1 MKPKIAFITICLFY
15 TVSVLAQDWDY
26 PYTQFTKNDGLPSN
40 TIYCITSD
48 KNGILW
54 MGTDAGVVRY
64 DGNSFKVYN
73 TDNGLPSNDVFEI
86 VCDSKNRLW
95 LTTFKNDITYIY
107 QGKIHTRK
115 DDTLLNKIN
124 NRFSNPRY
132 FEDSEQNLWIRTI
145 KFELFK
151 IDQNDKVDLIKFY
164 FNPTEAGYNLTEYQ
178 KKIFFVS
185 RLNAFYYDL
194 VSKEVCLISSKK
206 NIYIEGLKVYNNIC
220 YYIIDNSV
228 LRRSDSSLLTSGIF
242 KSLSSYWNIPIIDSN
257 LWVPSQNGFILY
269 SLSKLNFT
277 KRILSDM
284 AVSTC
289 HKDSIGNVWI
299 STISNGLFK
308 LNSSVVI
315 NYCEGNKSANI
326 IFTAVYL
333 DNKNIYAGTN
343 KGDLYI
349 FDRKSSSLLSIFPIR
364 VNGISNNRVLKIIK
378 EKNNLYIATDRGILQ
393 KDLLKNTDNW
403 FPMDNT
409 ALKNFF
415 IEKGKIIT
423 LDNVGVSYIPRNPE
437 DTSLV
442 IFKRFYSY
450 CDYKD
455 KKVVGSQDSLYYI
468 DKTFKPYPLNIHF
481 NYRAVDLVVKD
492 SILIA
497 TTAEKGVFFIHD
509 SVVVKNFNSSNGFS
523 SNTCYK
529 SVIYK
534 DELFTATNRGINIY
548 NFKTDSL
555 FHLYESD
562 GLPSNTVFD
571 LKIFNDTIYA
581 ATEAGLSIIPV
592 SEIPHTRTFPLFANP
607 IIVHK
612 DTVWNLPKH
621 VEVYTDQQITFVL
634 NALSYGT
641 KTPVKYHYK
650 IVGLDTNYKS
660 TTDQN
665 LLVSNLSYGQ
675 YWLDAFAINTE
686 GVRSEQLM
694 ISITIK
700 PYFYQTRT
708 FKTILTCF
716 LLIVLAIFTKWVVNK
731 SRRKEKRKNALEKKL
746 LGFELNAWKTAIN
759 PHFLFNSLN
768 AIQSLFQHNDLTRV
782 NTYIKK
788 FSSVLRKTID
798 QSALLLVSIHEEINY
813 LQIYLELEK
822 IKRGK
827 DFDYQ
832 ITCESNT
839 LATNMIPSLVIQN
852 IVENSLK
859 HGIQDNKYGNV
870 QIHFKKQNNRIH
882 CTIQDNG
889 AGFQEGEPIKEESKG
904 LQLVKNKLSLVE
916 KLINDKIKFSFT
928 NRLNDAHQIIG
939 AETTFIFPIITL
951 DYELQSDNH

>member
-15 TVSVLAQDWDY
+15 TVSVIAQDWDY

-95 LTTFKNDITYIY
+95 LTTFKNDITYI
-107 QGKIHTRK
+107 
-115 DDTLLNKIN
+115 LNEKVYSKYNDNILRQIEN
-124 NRFSNPRY
+124 TNPFPRIY
-132 FEDSEQNLWIRTI
+132 EDMERNLWIRTVPLKII
-145 KFELFK
+145 KISKEGEITKFSNNFEIKAGCNISELNGK
-151 IDQNDKVDLIKFY
+151 IYFVSSFCTISYDKVTKIFTRII
-164 FNPTEAGYNLTEYQ
+164 PTE
-178 KKIFFVS
+178 S
-185 RLNAFYYDL
+185 AFINGLFLKDDKCYFINN
-194 VSKEVCLISSKK
+194 KNEV
-206 NIYIEGLKVYNNIC
+206 
-220 YYIIDNSV
+220 SV
-228 LRRSDSSLLTSGIF
+228 LDTSFLSRGYF
-242 KSLSSYWNIPIIDSN
+242 KSLSLNWNLPLKNSRLWLVSQKGFKVYPIDNFKNPQIFLN
-257 LWVPSQNGFILY
+257 KY
-269 SLSKLNFT
+269 STSFFHSDKYENIWFATLNT
-277 KRILSDM
+277 
-284 AVSTC
+284 
-289 HKDSIGNVWI
+289 
-299 STISNGLFK
+299 GLFK
-308 LNSSVVI
+308 LNSNFAQNSNLNSSSNSFTSIFVNDKFIVI
-315 NYCEGNKSANI
+315 GNN
-326 IFTAVYL
+326 FGDVYYL
-333 DNKNIYAGTN
+333 DRLTRKIV
-343 KGDLYI
+343 
-349 FDRKSSSLLSIFPIR
+349 DRLSIKYNSMTSFRI
-364 VNGISNNRVLKIIK
+364 LKIIEFRK
-378 EKNNLYIATDRGILQ
+378 KFVIATDRGVIESSVGSKKIVKLNLYHASIKNVILK
-393 KDLLKNTDNW
+393 KDS
-403 FPMDNT
+403 
-409 ALKNFF
+409 
-415 IEKGKIIT
+415 IVV
-423 LDNVGVSYIPRNPE
+423 LDNDGIRFNTYPQCRQV
-437 DTSLV
+437 DSLL

-870 QIHFKKQNNRIH
+870 QIHFKKQKNRIH